1 MDVKGSIPTKEWHIP
16 RPSLASNNGSI
27 NDTRSRGDSASSQG
41 SSSNHSTHSVS
52 SGSLLLSA
60 ANLARMNGRNSV
72 QEECEYYQSQQ
83 QSINLVRQPT
93 MSKTVVSIPEEREA
107 TDTFWSDVKR
117 GSMAEPDAMSV
128 ASSTHFTVVN
138 GFTKQR
144 PSKEPKSCCCDHSHQ
159 ITVLVISMTILFS
172 ACILAAICFVEMRMR
187 RETGMY
193 KYS

>member
-1 MDVKGSIPTKEWHIP
+1 MDIKTSISSQEWHIP

-27 NDTRSRGDSASSQG
+27 SDARSRGGSASSQG

-52 SGSLLLSA
+52 SGSQLLSA
-60 ANLARMNGRNSV
+60 AHLSRMNGKNSL
-72 QEECEYYQSQQ
+72 QECGISQTQSRYMG
-83 QSINLVRQPT
+83 IEKKPT
-93 MSKTVVSIPEEREA
+93 MANAVVSIPEESRDP

-117 GSMAEPDAMSV
+117 GSNAGPDAASV

-138 GFTKQR
+138 GFTKHR
-144 PSKEPKSCCCDHSHQ
+144 PSKEPKSCCCNHSHQ

>member
-1 MDVKGSIPTKEWHIP
+1 MDAKNPITHEWHIP
-16 RPSLASNNGSI
+16 RPSLASSASSSVS
-27 NDTRSRGDSASSQG
+27 DARSRGGSASSQG

-60 ANLARMNGRNSV
+60 AQLVRMNNRNGLREHEGLQNEPLNYGRKSALSNA
-72 QEECEYYQSQQ
+72 
-83 QSINLVRQPT
+83 
-93 MSKTVVSIPEEREA
+93 VVSIPEESREA
-107 TDTFWSDVKR
+107 TDAFWQDVKR
-117 GSMAEPDAMSV
+117 GSDPRQDTTSI

-138 GFTKQR
+138 GFTKHR
-144 PSKEPKSCCCDHSHQ
+144 TSKEKSCCCDHSHQ

-187 RETGMY
+187 KETGMY